1 MFRYSISFQ
10 AVLFMAALFVA
21 YWISHTL
28 VRELNSTVSFFPLTV
43 IFVLGGIVGSTITII
58 IMRMIEENEE
68 EKNK

>member
-10 AVLFMAALFVA
+10 AVLFMIALFVA

-28 VRELNSTVSFFPLTV
+28 VRESNSTVSFFALAV
-43 IFVLGGIVGSTITII
+43 IFILGGIVGSTITII
-58 IMRMIEENEE
+58 IMGIKEEKEE

>member
-10 AVLFMAALFVA
+10 AVLFMIALFVA

-28 VRELNSTVSFFPLTV
+28 VRELNSTVSFFSLAV
-43 IFVLGGIVGSTITII
+43 IFVLGATAGSTVTII
-58 IMRMIEENEE
+58 IIRMIEEKEE